1 MSAPAS
7 TPHRFWSP
15 PVWLIV
21 TCGCAIA
28 MLSFGPR
35 SVMGFFQVPMLDH
48 TGWSYTTFGLAM
60 AIQNLA
66 WGIGQPI
73 FGAVADRYGAWRML
87 AIGGLTYALGLYL
100 MGTADAPIWLH
111 LGGGVLVGVGVSA
124 GSFGII
130 LSVFAR
136 NVPAEKRSLVFG
148 IGTAAGSAGMFLFAP
163 ISVAMIE
170 SFGWSHTLIILSAV
184 MLLIPVLA
192 LPLYGNAK
200 SAPNS
205 GDLYEQTIPQALR
218 EAFGHRSYIL
228 LISGFFVCGFHV
240 AFITAHFPAYIADIG
255 VEAKYA
261 GYAIALIG
269 FFNIIGSLGAGIVG
283 QKYPKPITLAWIY
296 VGRSLLIA
304 SFLLLPK
311 TPATVMIFAAI
322 MGILWLST
330 VPLTNALVAIMFG
343 TRHLGMLGGLVFFSH
358 QIGSFLGVYAGSY
371 LREVYGSFDVVWWL
385 GVALG
390 LFAAVMHL
398 PIKEAPVERGTA
410 PA

>member
-48 TGWSYTTFGLAM
+48 TGWSYNHFWSGYGYSKPRLGHRPANFWSRGRSLWCMAHVGNRWPDLCVWSVSHGDSRCAHMVTSWGRRTCGSWRFG
-60 AIQNLA
+60 
-66 WGIGQPI
+66 
-73 FGAVADRYGAWRML
+73 
-87 AIGGLTYALGLYL
+87 
-100 MGTADAPIWLH
+100 
-111 LGGGVLVGVGVSA
+111 

-218 EAFGHRSYIL
+218 EAFGHRSYI
-228 LISGFFVCGFHV
+228 C
-240 AFITAHFPAYIADIG
+240 
-255 VEAKYA
+255 
-261 GYAIALIG
+261 
-269 FFNIIGSLGAGIVG
+269 
-283 QKYPKPITLAWIY
+283 
-296 VGRSLLIA
+296 
-304 SFLLLPK
+304 
-311 TPATVMIFAAI
+311 
-322 MGILWLST
+322 
-330 VPLTNALVAIMFG
+330 
-343 TRHLGMLGGLVFFSH
+343 
-358 QIGSFLGVYAGSY
+358 
-371 LREVYGSFDVVWWL
+371 
-385 GVALG
+385 
-390 LFAAVMHL
+390 
-398 PIKEAPVERGTA
+398 
-410 PA
+410 